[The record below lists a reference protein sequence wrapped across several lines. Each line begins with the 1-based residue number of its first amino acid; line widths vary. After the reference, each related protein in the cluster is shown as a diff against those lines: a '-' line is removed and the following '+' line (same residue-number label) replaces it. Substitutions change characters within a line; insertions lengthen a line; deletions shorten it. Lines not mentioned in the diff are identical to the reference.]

1 MARRGVVQHEAKLRI
16 PQRVEG
22 QSTTTSPTRR
32 TLLSTSPT
40 KEWTQITQ
48 QKEVNIPYWGREV
61 QQITSPIPLSSKENG
76 KKHTAAPTPF
86 FPNVL
91 FIQGR
96 LDLLPISDD
105 EPSVLG
111 EEPP

>member
-1 MARRGVVQHEAKLRI
+1 
-16 PQRVEG
+16 
-22 QSTTTSPTRR
+22 
-32 TLLSTSPT
+32 
-40 KEWTQITQ
+40 
-48 QKEVNIPYWGREV
+48 VNIPYWGREV
-61 QQITSPIPLSSKENG
+61 QQITSPIPLFSKENR